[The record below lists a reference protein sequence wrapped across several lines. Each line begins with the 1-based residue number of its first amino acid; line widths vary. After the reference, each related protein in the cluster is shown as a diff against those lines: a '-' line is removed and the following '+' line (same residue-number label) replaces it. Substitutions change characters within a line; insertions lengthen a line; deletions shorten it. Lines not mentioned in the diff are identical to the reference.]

1 MTIRLIKIFIE
12 VYKVQ
17 NITKAS
23 QNLHMT
29 QPAVTRA
36 IKEIESYYGVCLF
49 ERINNKISVTETGK
63 IFYSYAFHIMDTFNE
78 MEKSIRNWDAFGIL
92 RIGASITLGNTYLVD
107 LVSQFNEEN
116 PDIKV
121 YCNICNSNDLQQ
133 GLITNSLDIAL
144 LEGNVNEHEF
154 KTEEIATGG
163 LILVVPQQ
171 HPLLNKD
178 KVYIKDIAEY
188 NFISRESKS
197 ALRTYLDSIFNIKG
211 ITVQPIWESVSTQ
224 AIITAVSKNL
234 GISILPQMLVKNDIE
249 KGNVV
254 GCKIEDENLER
265 KFYVAWHKNK
275 YLNQSVKS
283 FIELCQN
290 YSQ

>member
-163 LILVVPQQ
+163 LILVVPQL

>member
-1 MTIRLIKIFIE
+1 VTIRLIKIFIE

>member
-1 MTIRLIKIFIE
+1 
-12 VYKVQ
+12 
-17 NITKAS
+17 
-23 QNLHMT
+23 
-29 QPAVTRA
+29 
-36 IKEIESYYGVCLF
+36 
-49 ERINNKISVTETGK
+49 
-63 IFYSYAFHIMDTFNE
+63 MDTFNE

-178 KVYIKDIAEY
+178 KVY
-188 NFISRESKS
+188 
-197 ALRTYLDSIFNIKG
+197 T
-211 ITVQPIWESVSTQ
+211 
-224 AIITAVSKNL
+224 
-234 GISILPQMLVKNDIE
+234 
-249 KGNVV
+249 
-254 GCKIEDENLER
+254 
-265 KFYVAWHKNK
+265 
-275 YLNQSVKS
+275 
-283 FIELCQN
+283 
-290 YSQ
+290 